1 MIEEVAKYLNILD
14 VKSKITNPD
23 LSGKSIVFTGTMN
36 KMTRA
41 EAKKIAEDLGL
52 KVLGNVSAK
61 TSFLVAGSDS
71 GSKLKKAQEYGVK
84 ILNEDQWLELIR

>member
-61 TSFLVAGSDS
+61 TSFLVAGSILVLS
-71 GSKLKKAQEYGVK
+71 LKKLKNTVLKF
-84 ILNEDQWLELIR
+84 